1 MALQYNLAEL
11 HGGPL
16 DGQIVQV
23 PLQSDGRPEL
33 VVGVPV
39 PVLDELHEL
48 FWWDTGNYFFLPGAN
63 PPKPGRHWWYAY
75 ARTLPGYP
83 TPTHDAQQDLVNEGD
98 PTA

>member
-63 PPKPGRHWWYAY
+63 PPKRGGHWYYAY

-83 TPTHDAQQDLVNEGD
+83 ALSREHDRHAVDTVRPAD
-98 PTA
+98 